1 MAAEL
6 IFTGGM
12 VSAERAERL
21 GLFNRVVPA
30 AQLEA
35 AARGFAGEVAAAPAG
50 VLADAKRVLR
60 RSLDS
65 TLPEVLQLE
74 IDAQLR
80 TFGSP
85 DSIEGITAFVNKRAP
100 RFNRHTDQANG
111 NGPNGRVGR
120 GGK

>member
-1 MAAEL
+1 L

-12 VSAERAERL
+12 ISAERGERL

-35 AARGFAGEVAAAPAG
+35 AARGFAGEISAAPAG

-60 RSLDS
+60 RSLD
-65 TLPEVLQLE
+65 V
-74 IDAQLR
+74 DAAR
-80 TFGSP
+80 KCCSRGRGAAPNAFDSP
-85 DSIEGITAFVNKRAP
+85 DSKEGITAFLNKRAP

-111 NGPNGRVGR
+111 NGPNGRIGR